1 METTS
6 YSTGSLEAFLSILP
20 NGIVRALTVLSAAV
34 SLTDDVAASLIN
46 QCASSEFES
55 EHIIGCLRAS
65 DFIVERNSEWHFEPS
80 ARASLLN
87 QLYKEP
93 DLARAA
99 HAVLRRLTQEADP
112 DLAGNTVPTYLTWQV
127 GRAYHTTLFDSNEGL
142 DLYREAFTGR
152 PTGDQ
157 WLLGVLAEEQ
167 QKAGLLSSALV
178 APSYFRGMIA
188 YREGQWQVAESYF
201 KKVVESREINHEVA
215 NALHLLGL
223 ILHRHRHRDR
233 DAEQLMRRSLK
244 IEERL
249 DDVHGQARVLQ
260 SLGNLLGRRRL
271 KEAIKLLRRSLKL
284 EMIKGKENPR
294 GQAQVLQS
302 LGNLLG
308 SKRGSRKEAEEM
320 LRRSLEIERRLG
332 NQHGQAQVM
341 HNLANLIGKSN
352 FTEAENFF
360 RDSFNLLE
368 QVGDLYGQA
377 QVLHSWGKVAK
388 SRDLEH
394 AETLLRRSLNLGEK
408 IRNLNHQVQVLN
420 SLGDVA
426 RQREQ
431 WTDALKYYQR
441 VIDLDRDPRS
451 LSTAHVGLSYV
462 FQNHEKDFKS
472 AIEHMRAAISLVRRT
487 NRQDLL
493 RKDEARLINLER
505 QYLNDKAS

>member
-6 YSTGSLEAFLSILP
+6 YSIGSLEAFLSILP
-20 NGIVRALTVLSAAV
+20 DGIVRALTVLSAAV

-46 QCASSEFES
+46 QCASSEFETES
-55 EHIIGCLRAS
+55 IIGCLRVS

-80 ARASLLN
+80 ARASLLSK
-87 QLYKEP
+87 LYK
-93 DLARAA
+93 DLELAKAA

-112 DLAGNTVPTYLTWQV
+112 ALAGNSVPTYLTWQV
-127 GRAYHTTLFDSNEGL
+127 GRAYHTTLFDSNAGL

-167 QKAGLLSSALV
+167 QRTGLLSSELI

-188 YREGQWQVAESYF
+188 YREGQWQEAESYF
-201 KKVVESREINHEVA
+201 KKVIKSREINHEVA
-215 NALHLLGL
+215 TALHLLGL
-223 ILHRHRHRDR
+223 ILHRRRHRDN
-233 DAEQLMRRSLK
+233 DAENFMRRSLK
-244 IEERL
+244 MEEHL
-249 DDVHGQARVLQ
+249 GDSHSQAKVLH
-260 SLGNLLGRRRL
+260 SLGNLLGRRKW
-271 KEAIKLLRRSLKL
+271 KEATGLLRRSLEL
-284 EMIKGKENPR
+284 LSLKGKEDLR

-308 SKRGSRKEAEEM
+308 SQRENKNEAEEM
-320 LRRSLEIERRLG
+320 LRRSLEVEGRLG
-332 NQHGQAQVM
+332 NEHGQAQVM

-352 FTEAENFF
+352 FTEAERLF
-360 RDSFNLLE
+360 RDSLKLLE

-388 SRDLEH
+388 SSDLER
-394 AETLLRRSLNLGEK
+394 AETLLRRSLILGEK
-408 IRNLNHQVQVLN
+408 IRNLDHQVQVLN
-420 SLGDVA
+420 SLGTVFQ
-426 RQREQ
+426 QREQ

-451 LSTAHVGLSYV
+451 LATAHVGLSYV
-462 FQNHEKDFKS
+462 FQNYEKDLKS
-472 AIEHMRAAISLVRRT
+472 AIEHMRKAILLMRRT

-493 RKDEARLINLER
+493 RKNEARLINLER
-505 QYLNDKAS
+505 QYPNDKAS